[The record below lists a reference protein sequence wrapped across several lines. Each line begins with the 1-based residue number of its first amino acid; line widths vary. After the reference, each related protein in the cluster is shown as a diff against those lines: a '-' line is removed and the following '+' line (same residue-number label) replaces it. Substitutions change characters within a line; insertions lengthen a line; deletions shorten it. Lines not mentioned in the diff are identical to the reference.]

1 MTMAEKLFPL
11 SGKATTLGKIS
22 NKIAEIEQIIKD
34 DSSHDEFDFSKLT
47 NKQVA
52 DLKSALGI
60 K

>member
-1 MTMAEKLFPL
+1 MTMTEKLFPL
-11 SGKATTLGKIS
+11 SGKATTLGK
-22 NKIAEIEQIIKD
+22 IIKD

-47 NKQVA
+47 SKQIA

>member
-1 MTMAEKLFPL
+1 MTEKLFPL

-47 NKQVA
+47 SKQIA
-52 DLKSALGI
+52 DLKFALGI

>member
-1 MTMAEKLFPL
+1 MTEKLFPL

-34 DSSHDEFDFSKLT
+34 DSSRDEFDFSKLT
-47 NKQVA
+47 SKQIA
-52 DLKSALGI
+52 DLKSVLDI

>member
-1 MTMAEKLFPL
+1 MTEKLFPL
-11 SGKATTLGKIS
+11 SGKATALGKIS

-34 DSSHDEFDFSKLT
+34 DSSHDEFDFSELT
-47 NKQVA
+47 DKQVA

>member
-1 MTMAEKLFPL
+1 MTEKLFPL

-47 NKQVA
+47 SKQIA
-52 DLKSALGI
+52 DLKSVLGI

>member
-1 MTMAEKLFPL
+1 MTEKLFPL

-34 DSSHDEFDFSKLT
+34 DSPHDEFDFSKLT
-47 NKQVA
+47 SKQIA

>member
-1 MTMAEKLFPL
+1 MTEKLFPL
-11 SGKATTLGKIS
+11 SGKTTILGKIS

-47 NKQVA
+47 SKQIA

>member
-1 MTMAEKLFPL
+1 MTEKLFPL
-11 SGKATTLGKIS
+11 SGKTTTLGKIS

-47 NKQVA
+47 SKQIA

>member
-1 MTMAEKLFPL
+1 MIEKLFPL
-11 SGKATTLGKIS
+11 SGKTTTLGKIS

-34 DSSHDEFDFSKLT
+34 DSSNDEFDFSKLT
-47 NKQVA
+47 DKQIA

>member
-1 MTMAEKLFPL
+1 MTEKLFPL

-47 NKQVA
+47 SKQIA
-52 DLKSALGI
+52 DLKSALDI

>member
-1 MTMAEKLFPL
+1 MTMTEKLLPL
-11 SGKATTLGKIS
+11 SGKATALGKIS
-22 NKIAEIEQIIKD
+22 NKIAETEQVIED

-47 NKQVA
+47 GKRIA

>member
-1 MTMAEKLFPL
+1 MTEKLFPL

-34 DSSHDEFDFSKLT
+34 DSSNNEFDFSKLT
-47 NKQVA
+47 DKQIA